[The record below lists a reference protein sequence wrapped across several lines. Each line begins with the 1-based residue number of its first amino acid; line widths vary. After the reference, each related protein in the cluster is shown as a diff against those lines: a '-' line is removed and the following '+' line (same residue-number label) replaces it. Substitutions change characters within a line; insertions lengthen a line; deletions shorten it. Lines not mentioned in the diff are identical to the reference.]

1 MKTSRGFILKN
12 FNDDYGEKC
21 SLQESSSCI
30 PHIWLGVHTPAAKIM
45 WKDAQALGLNLSKKS
60 AESNECGW
68 CDYPIPETVLLSSR
82 MHLNQD
88 QAKRLAQ
95 ELLFFAE
102 NGYLEDNEIE
112 FNVNDISEPVLIKI
126 HK

>member
-1 MKTSRGFILKN
+1 MKTSRGFILKK
-12 FNDDYGEKC
+12 FNDAYEEKC
-21 SLQESSSCI
+21 SLQESSACV

-45 WKDAQALGLNLSKKS
+45 WKDAQALGLNLPKISPETN
-60 AESNECGW
+60 ACGW
-68 CDYPIPETVLLSSR
+68 CHYPIPETVFLNSR
-82 MHLNQD
+82 MHLNQE

-112 FNVNDISEPVLIKI
+112 FDSSHESR
-126 HK
+126 